1 MAKRRC
7 SGNLLSLRPWGR
19 PRPSRRCLG
28 SWWTDGGTEVTVT
41 LAHAGPPVPRRTC
54 PPLTLLTV
62 IKPPPCSGGRRGCP
76 FRGATCPRPGR
87 LCRVTH
93 FLPGRGL
100 PQASPESPLTRS
112 FHLAPPPLGGV
123 CCRNGRRVSLAE
135 LRVDPVL
142 AELAPSP
149 WPGSPSCWCP
159 TGGGFPKR
167 CRPAHET
174 APAFSSSPAPSALC
188 TPGTLRPTP
197 LNRMHRVLALRGEGG
212 RQT

>member
-112 FHLAPPPLGGV
+112 FHLAP
-123 CCRNGRRVSLAE
+123 
-135 LRVDPVL
+135 
-142 AELAPSP
+142 
-149 WPGSPSCWCP
+149 
-159 TGGGFPKR
+159 
-167 CRPAHET
+167 
-174 APAFSSSPAPSALC
+174 APSAAFAAGTVVESRLLSFTWTLC
-188 TPGTLRPTP
+188 SRNLRRRPGLGARPAGAP
-197 LNRMHRVLALRGEGG
+197 LGVASPRGVAPPMKPPRPSPPPQLPLPSAPRGP
-212 RQT
+212 